1 MGGNNPALLL
11 QQYPWPQ
18 AERHRGHAPHVPH
31 AELVPQSLG
40 DTGDNRPMERR
51 VQYGS
56 SA

>member
-40 DTGDNRPMERR
+40 GTGDNRPMERR